1 MLSGAEQS
9 GASAKKKFQFLALEI
24 KHHFIYILVRSDDK
38 TPAVLIGTK
47 AKNISKEYAI

>member
-1 MLSGAEQS
+1 MPCCLVPNKGTREC
-9 GASAKKKFQFLALEI
+9 FQFLALEI
-24 KHHFIYILVRSDDK
+24 EHHFIYILVRSDEK